1 MRAQS
6 SAQSSAQA
14 AERVDGRVARSIR
27 TRAAVVDALLAL
39 LERGELRPTVGR
51 IAEEAGI
58 SARSVYVHFEDLD
71 DLFAAAAQ
79 RQSERFLPLVETVP
93 VDAPLDVRVERF
105 TESRARLLDAIH
117 PVRRAAVL
125 NEPFLPALAR
135 LLAGAR
141 ARERA
146 ELARVFRREL
156 DVHAGARRRRLLAA
170 LDAVTGWPAWDTW
183 RTQHGLTARAARQ
196 TMAESITDLLQTH
209 EPT

>member
-1 MRAQS
+1 MGAGVQPG
-6 SAQSSAQA
+6 AQA
-14 AERVDGRVARSIR
+14 TERVDGRAARSMR

-79 RQSERFLPLVETVP
+79 RQTERVLPLVEAVC
-93 VDAPLDVRVERF
+93 VDAPLDVRVEDF
-105 TESRARLLDAIH
+105 TRSRARLLDAIH

-146 ELARVFRREL
+146 DLERVFGPEL
-156 DVHAGARRRRLLAA
+156 DAHTGARRRRLLAA

-183 RTQHGLTARAARQ
+183 RTQHGLTARAAGR
-196 TMAESITDLLQTH
+196 TMAESITDLLHTH

>member
-1 MRAQS
+1 
-6 SAQSSAQA
+6 
-14 AERVDGRVARSIR
+14 VR

-58 SARSVYVHFEDLD
+58 SPRSVYVHFEDLD

-79 RQSERFLPLVETVP
+79 RQTERFLPLVEALV
-93 VDAPLDVRVERF
+93 VDAPLAVRVESF
-105 TESRARLLDAIH
+105 TRSRARLLDAIH

-146 ELARVFRREL
+146 ELARAFGREL
-156 DVHAGARRRRLLAA
+156 DAHAGARRRRLLAA

-183 RTQHGLTARAARQ
+183 RTQHGLSARAARQ
-196 TMAESITDLLQTH
+196 TMAESLTDLLATRD
-209 EPT
+209 PA